1 MKPMHSIAFD
11 AEEAVINKMVQAIPD
26 DTDLGNEVE
35 VVAALGRRDFK
46 GDTIWRH
53 LEHVVE
59 RARLHRFMATEI
71 GSYALMLVGFYG
83 AWLAIP

>member
-1 MKPMHSIAFD
+1 MKPMHSIAFE

-26 DTDLGNEVE
+26 DTDLGK
-35 VVAALGRRDFK
+35 RDFK
-46 GDTIWRH
+46 GETIWRH

-59 RARLHRFMATEI
+59 RARLNRFMATEI